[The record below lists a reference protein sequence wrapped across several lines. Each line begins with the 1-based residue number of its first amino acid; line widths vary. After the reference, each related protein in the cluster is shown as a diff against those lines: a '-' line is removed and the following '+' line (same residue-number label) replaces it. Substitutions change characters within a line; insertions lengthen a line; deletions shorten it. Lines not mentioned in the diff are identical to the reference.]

1 MTSILNY
8 DWSSHGGAATV
19 IRGWYSLLPPAT
31 QDQVTLHTLM
41 LFSAVK
47 MYNLFVCDPLLN
59 IRWM

>member
-1 MTSILNY
+1 MEDSGHGTSILNY

-47 MYNLFVCDPLLN
+47 MYK
-59 IRWM
+59 